1 MKIVI
6 LSQSYYP
13 DTVSVAQH
21 LTDLAESLV
30 EHGHKVRVVTS
41 IFGYDSNDRFE
52 KEETHN
58 GVVIERIHHTNFG
71 KRSFI
76 FRSINF
82 LTFNLVL
89 FLKTLLLH
97 PHWFQ

>member
-30 EHGHKVRVVTS
+30 EHGHKVHVVTS
-41 IFGYDSNDRFE
+41 IFDTILMIGLRRKRFIMGLSLNASIIQALVNDHLF
-52 KEETHN
+52 
-58 GVVIERIHHTNFG
+58 FG
-71 KRSFI
+71 R
-76 FRSINF
+76 
-82 LTFNLVL
+82 
-89 FLKTLLLH
+89 
-97 PHWFQ
+97 